1 MNKDKFTEQA
11 YSYIMNELN
20 ENERIEFEDILLQD
34 DELKN
39 EFDEIKLTMMAI
51 HSSKPSE
58 ADNRILANARQNLLR
73 RIRSESEPVPIV
85 TGFVNNIRRFFFDNY
100 RLAFGGIVTFAFGIV
115 IGYML
120 LVPRLSQKQ
129 AIENPIVAGN
139 EVKADNLEKGNP
151 QISNIQLNDSN
162 LRNGEVAVT
171 FDEVKPVKVTGQ
183 PNDPFIKKLLI
194 ASLLNESN
202 PGVRLRSVN
211 TIAQEVNKESFKP
224 DTKIKVALITAMKTD
239 GNPAVRREALNALIK
254 YPFDNEIRDALLGV
268 LSSDRNSGMR
278 VASINALADLKQR
291 GEVLDEQIRNVLNKK
306 AENDN
311 NNFIRIRAASI
322 LQEVR

>member
-1 MNKDKFTEQA
+1 MNKEKFTEQA

-39 EFDEIKLTMMAI
+39 EFDEIKLTAMAI
-51 HSSKPSE
+51 QSSKPVE
-58 ADNRILANARQNLLR
+58 ADNRLLANARQNLMR
-73 RIRSESEPVPIV
+73 QIRNESEQIPVV
-85 TGFVNNIRRFFFDNY
+85 TGLVNNIKRLIFENY
-100 RLAFGGIVTFAFGIV
+100 RLAFGGIVTFVFGIV
-115 IGYML
+115 IGYIL

-129 AIENPIVAGN
+129 AGDNSAVAGN
-139 EVKADNLEKGNP
+139 EVKTDVLEKGNT

-162 LRNGEVAVT
+162 LKSGEVALT
-171 FDEVKPVKVTGQ
+171 FDEVKPVKVTGK
-183 PNDPFIKKLLI
+183 PTDPFIKKLLI

-211 TIAQEVNKESFKP
+211 TIAQEVNKENFKP
-224 DTKIKVALITAMKTD
+224 DSKIKEALITAMKTD
-239 GNPAVRREALNALIK
+239 GNPAVRKEALNALIK
-254 YPFDNEIRDALLGV
+254 YPFDNEIRDALLSV

>member
-1 MNKDKFTEQA
+1 MNKEKFTEQA

-39 EFDEIKLTMMAI
+39 EFDEIKLTAMAI
-51 HSSKPSE
+51 QSSKPVE
-58 ADNRILANARQNLLR
+58 ADNRLLANARQNLMR
-73 RIRSESEPVPIV
+73 QIRNESEQVPVV
-85 TGFVNNIRRFFFDNY
+85 TGLVNNIRRFFFENY
-100 RLAFGGIVTFAFGIV
+100 RLAFGAIVTFAFGIV
-115 IGYML
+115 IGYIL

-129 AIENPIVAGN
+129 AGDNSAVAGN
-139 EVKADNLEKGNP
+139 EVKTDVLEKGNT

-162 LRNGEVAVT
+162 LKSGEVALT
-171 FDEVKPVKVTGQ
+171 FDEVKPVKVTGK
-183 PNDPFIKKLLI
+183 PTDPFIKKLLI

-211 TIAQEVNKESFKP
+211 TIAQEVNKENFKP
-224 DTKIKVALITAMKTD
+224 DSKIKEALITAMKTD
-239 GNPAVRREALNALIK
+239 GNPAVRKEALNALIK
-254 YPFDNEIRDALLGV
+254 YPFDNEIRDALLSV